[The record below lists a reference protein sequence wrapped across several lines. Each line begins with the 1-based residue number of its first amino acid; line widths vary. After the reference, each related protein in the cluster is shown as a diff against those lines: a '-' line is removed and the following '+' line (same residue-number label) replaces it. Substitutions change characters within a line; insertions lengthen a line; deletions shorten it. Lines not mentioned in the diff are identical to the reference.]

1 MEIMQEKYYIVTY
14 GCQMNVHE
22 SEKIAGILRS
32 MGYEEGQGT
41 EDADII
47 VFNTCCIRENA
58 ENHAFGNIGALK
70 KLKKQKPNLLIA
82 VGGCMTQEKGKTE
95 VLKKKF
101 PFIDIMFG
109 ALNLEELESLII
121 RKKSQKKKVIEVR
134 EKEGEIV
141 EFTGAY
147 RSSYPNAWVNIMYG
161 CNNFCSYCIVP
172 YVRGRERSRKP
183 EHILS
188 EVKALVAEGYKE
200 ITLLGQNVNSYGSDG
215 STNMTFAELLDQV
228 ASVEGDFRLRFMTSH
243 PKDFN
248 EDVVKVM
255 QKHGKICRLVH
266 LPVQSGSNEILKA
279 MNRRYTREKYLSE
292 IKMLREYFPEAEVT
306 TDIIVGFPGET
317 EEQYLETEALV
328 KEVEY
333 ASAFTF
339 VYSPRSGTKAAE
351 MENQI
356 SEEVQKDRIMRL
368 VELVNSLTRKKSE
381 KYLGKTVEILCEDY
395 DEKKDLYLG
404 RDEFGRMGYFKSE
417 KNRIGEFVKIT
428 ITKANGI
435 SLYGEMT
442 EVK

>member
-1 MEIMQEKYYIVTY
+1 MQEKYHIVTY

-22 SEKIAGILRS
+22 SEKIAGILRG
-32 MGYEEGQGT
+32 MGYIETPQKEE
-41 EDADII
+41 ADII

-82 VGGCMTQEKGKTE
+82 VGGCMTQEKGKTDI
-95 VLKKKF
+95 LKKKF

-109 ALNLEELESLII
+109 TLNLEDLEKLIV
-121 RKKSQKKKVIEVR
+121 RKKNQKKKVIEIR
-134 EKEGEIV
+134 EKEGDIV

-147 RSSYPNAWVNIMYG
+147 RTSYPNAWVNIMYG

-183 EHILS
+183 ENIIN
-188 EVKALVAEGYKE
+188 EVKSLVAEGYKE
-200 ITLLGQNVNSYGSDG
+200 ITLLGQNVNSYGAAG
-215 STNMTFAELLDQV
+215 STDMTFAELLDAV
-228 ASVEGDFRLRFMTSH
+228 ASIDGEFRLRFMTSH

-255 QKHGKICRLVH
+255 EKHRKICRLVH

-279 MNRRYTREKYLSE
+279 MNRRYTREKYLDE
-292 IKMLREYFPEAEVT
+292 IKMLKTRLPEAEVT

-317 EEQYLETEALV
+317 EEDYLETEALV
-328 KEVEY
+328 KEVDF

-339 VYSPRSGTKAAE
+339 VYSPRQGTKAAE
-351 MENQI
+351 MENRVP
-356 SEEVQKDRIMRL
+356 EEVQKDRIMRL

-395 DEKKDLYLG
+395 DEKKELYLG
-404 RDEFGRMGYFKSE
+404 RDEFGRMGYFRSE
-417 KNRIGEFVKIT
+417 KDLIGQLVKVKIT
-428 ITKANGI
+428 RANGI
-435 SLYGEMT
+435 SLFGEVQ
-442 EVK
+442 E